1 MGGETRL
8 IWKPDMERMSRVII
22 KNARG
27 HAFFECGE
35 PKMDDPKSVWA
46 HPIALISAEQRE
58 AFEGWSDRRAQT
70 LWPEAGSKMMT
81 HALTGQ
87 DMDGDRVIVQDGVYR
102 YSVVDDGGIQVRT
115 VPFDYL
121 ATEVRWDF

>member
-1 MGGETRL
+1 
-8 IWKPDMERMSRVII
+8 
-22 KNARG
+22 
-27 HAFFECGE
+27 
-35 PKMDDPKSVWA
+35 
-46 HPIALISAEQRE
+46 
-58 AFEGWSDRRAQT
+58 
-70 LWPEAGSKMMT
+70 MMT
-81 HALTGQ
+81 RALTGQ